1 MFPSREP
8 SSQYRKLRPRERTGP
23 VHGLIQIGSGAGATV
38 SGTWDLSWA
47 PRRPLGWDP
56 GSPMELKTRGQ
67 GHCFT
72 GRGHRVT
79 QALGFKCQL
88 CHLKV

>member
-1 MFPSREP
+1 MP
-8 SSQYRKLRPRERTGP
+8 KA
-23 VHGLIQIGSGAGATV
+23 H
-38 SGTWDLSWA
+38 LS
-47 PRRPLGWDP
+47 L
-56 GSPMELKTRGQ
+56 ELKTRGQ

-88 CHLKV
+88 CHLKVKGAQASHRCVLSCKTGALERFYENLNVLSSRGFWGEGWWWGYRR